1 MALSKIDAANFLTG
15 TIPSGNIATSSLA
28 AAATGKVLQ
37 VVQGTT
43 TTATSTT
50 STSYADTTLSGAI
63 TPSATS
69 SKILVIVNQDIRLAS
84 SSDRTGGTIRL
95 LRDSTVVYAGDAAYE
110 TFFETV
116 GSTTMQI
123 YLRQNL
129 NYLDSP
135 SSTSALTYKT
145 QARVYQSGQT
155 VTTQDSSIEATI
167 TLMEIAG

>member
-1 MALSKIDAANFLTG
+1 MALTKINNNTLSAITTLPAA
-15 TIPSGNIATSSLA
+15 I
-28 AAATGKVLQ
+28 ATGKVLQ

-43 TTATSTT
+43 TTSTSTT
-50 STSYADTTLSGAI
+50 STTYADTTLSGAI

-69 SKILVIVNQDIRLAS
+69 SKILVIVNQNFRTS
-84 SSDRTGGTIRL
+84 SSTDRAGGTLRL
-95 LRDSTVVYAGDAAYE
+95 LRDSTVVYAGDDAYE

-135 SSTSALTYKT
+135 SSTSELTYKT
-145 QARVYQSGQT
+145 QARVYQAGQT
-155 VTTQDSSIEATI
+155 VTTQDSNIEATI